1 MQREKRDPDQIRAE
15 APKPRKDFT
24 GWIGWTQPEGRLT
37 IETIAGYS
45 PARRRLARCR
55 CSCGNVVELSADVVI
70 RQKVRSCG
78 CLKREKLVERNT
90 THGGTGSRLFRI
102 WEHALRNCDGEN
114 DRGILPAW
122 RDFAAFRDWAL
133 DRGYRDDLTLGR
145 IDPAGDYTPEN
156 CEWIPMKA
164 QQSKRRNNV
173 RIELEGELV
182 TLAEASRRTGIN
194 RQTLADRLRAGKAG
208 ADLLRPA
215 KLARVRAEEAGRG
228 IPLLPQESG
237 PPDRPDQE

>member
-1 MQREKRDPDQIRAE
+1 M
-15 APKPRKDFT
+15 
-24 GWIGWTQPEGRLT
+24 
-37 IETIAGYS
+37 
-45 PARRRLARCR
+45 
-55 CSCGNVVELSADVVI
+55 I

-133 DRGYRDDLTLGR
+133 DNGYRDDLTLGR
-145 IDPAGDYTPEN
+145 IDHAGDYTPEN
-156 CEWIPMKA
+156 CEWIPREA

-215 KLARVRAEEAGRG
+215 KSARSRAEEAGRG